1 MTTTHD
7 LLFGLDVGSDTRAAS
22 AADDPPSSSPPPS
35 PSPVRPGGRRRF
47 VWRLGRARRRR
58 GSGLAGGGGGSG
70 SGHGRSEREGAGG
83 SGRRPSLALPGHRA
97 TTRDAC
103 VLFPAV
109 GSPCTGVRGPLL
121 GADQLSGDTSF
132 HFDLIEAYH
141 QGGLIDNT
149 NMFVLGKPGNGK
161 SALIKTLVWRSLAIY
176 GSNRFFCIID
186 VKGEYRDLAA
196 EAGFLV
202 LDLRPDGPTR
212 INPLGRPATP
222 DDPTETARTI
232 RHRVAMVA
240 ALCATQ
246 LGRPLTQEQEALLY
260 AAMAEINQLEQAQQV
275 DGRQVQA
282 RLSTVAQLLRAPT
295 RAMADAIYANGPD
308 EARAHALPLAV
319 ALDGLLTRSMRG
331 MFDGETPLRLEPT
344 ETRGLVIDLSA
355 INDDDTALPLVMVA
369 VTGWLRELMRA
380 DWGPVRKVQV
390 FDEAWLVMK
399 HEAIVRYLQDT
410 WKLGRSYGF
419 ANIAVLHRPS
429 DLLAQT
435 DAGSAASAM
444 AIGLLTDTD
453 TIVSYAQ
460 NADELSHHGELLG
473 WSAGERDRI
482 ARLDRGESLW
492 ALGEQHRV
500 LLSHIVNDGVEAR
513 LCNTDARLG
522 SGNG

>member
-1 MTTTHD
+1 VTTTSD
-7 LLFGLDVGSDTRAAS
+7 ELFGLDDPLPDHGTDPAS
-22 AADDPPSSSPPPS
+22 QPPTSFA
-35 PSPVRPGGRRRF
+35 VRRRPT
-47 VWRLGRARRRR
+47 R
-58 GSGLAGGGGGSG
+58 GGTD
-70 SGHGRSEREGAGG
+70 EGAGG
-83 SGRRPSLALPGHRA
+83 RWRRRRLRTADQQSPSRQSSVGRGGRGRPALALPGHRA

-103 VLFPAV
+103 VLFPGV

-132 HFDLIEAYH
+132 HFDLIEAYN
-141 QGGLIDNT
+141 QGGLVDNT

-161 SALIKTLVWRSLAIY
+161 SALIKTLMWRSLAIY
-176 GSNRFFCIID
+176 GSNRFFCVID

-212 INPLGRPATP
+212 INPLGRPAAP
-222 DDPTETARTI
+222 DDPADAARTI
-232 RHRVAMVA
+232 RHRVTMVA

-246 LGRPLTQEQEALLY
+246 MGQPLTQEQEALLY
-260 AAMAEINQLEQAQQV
+260 AAMAEVNRLEQAQLAQ
-275 DGRQVQA
+275 GGNVQA
-282 RLSTVAQLLRAPT
+282 RLSTIARLLRAPT
-295 RAMADAIYANGPD
+295 PAMATAIYRDTPD
-308 EARAHALPLAV
+308 DARAHTLPLAV
-319 ALDGLLTRSMRG
+319 ALDGLLGRSMRG
-331 MFDGETPLRLEPT
+331 MFDGESPLRLDPT

-380 DWGPVRKVQV
+380 NWGPVKKIQI
-390 FDEAWLVMK
+390 FDEAWLVLK

-419 ANIAVLHRPS
+419 ANIAILHRPS

-435 DAGSAASAM
+435 DAGSAAAAM
-444 AIGLLTDTD
+444 AVGLLTDTD
-453 TIVSYAQ
+453 TVVSFAQ
-460 NADELSHHGELLG
+460 NADELATHGELLG

-492 ALGEQHRV
+492 AIGEHHRV
-500 LLSHIVNDGVEAR
+500 LLSHLINDGVEAR
-513 LCNTDARLG
+513 LCDTDRKMHAG
-522 SGNG
+522 GAP

>member
-1 MTTTHD
+1 MTTTTRPPLRVRSRCHRRRRCSSRCEAR
-7 LLFGLDVGSDTRAAS
+7 VPTRAS
-22 AADDPPSSSPPPS
+22 APYGDRPLATAQPPSWGATSQGWHRPSPRFWELGRFGGAAPGWSATIARVARPPS
-35 PSPVRPGGRRRF
+35 HYPGRLRAVPRRR
-47 VWRLGRARRRR
+47 VTVHRGAGPVARRR
-58 GSGLAGGGGGSG
+58 
-70 SGHGRSEREGAGG
+70 
-83 SGRRPSLALPGHRA
+83 
-97 TTRDAC
+97 
-103 VLFPAV
+103 PAV
-109 GSPCTGVRGPLL
+109 
-121 GADQLSGDTSF
+121 GDTSF

-186 VKGEYRDLAA
+186 VKGEYRDLAT
-196 EAGFLV
+196 EAGFV
-202 LDLRPDGPTR
+202 TLDLRPDGPTR

-222 DDPTETARTI
+222 GDEREAARTV
-232 RHRVAMVA
+232 RHRVTMVA

-246 LGRPLTQEQEALLY
+246 LGRAPTQEQEALLY
-260 AAMAEINQLEQAQQV
+260 AAMAEIDRLEQAQV
-275 DGRQVQA
+275 EGGHEVQA
-282 RLSTVAQLLRAPT
+282 RLSTVVQLLRHPT
-295 RAMADAIYANGPD
+295 QTMADAIYASGPD
-308 EARAHALPLAV
+308 EARAHAMPLAV
-319 ALDGLLTRSMRG
+319 ALDGLLARSMRG
-331 MFDGETPLRLEPT
+331 MFDGETPLRLDPT

-355 INDDDTALPLVMVA
+355 VNDDDAALPLVMVA

-380 DWGPVRKVQV
+380 DWGPVRKIQI

-460 NADELSHHGELLG
+460 NADELAHHGELLG

-500 LLSHIVNDGVEAR
+500 LLSHIINDGVEAR
-513 LCNTDARLG
+513 LCNTDTRLG
-522 SGNG
+522 GGSG

>member
-1 MTTTHD
+1 MTTTTDDH
-7 LLFGLDVGSDTRAAS
+7 LFGFDPDATDAYSAHHVVRSEARPPRRPRAATGRWRALS
-22 AADDPPSSSPPPS
+22 
-35 PSPVRPGGRRRF
+35 GRRMG
-47 VWRLGRARRRR
+47 RL
-58 GSGLAGGGGGSG
+58 GGSG
-70 SGHGRSEREGAGG
+70 TGRPPDSGSSGDPGQRRRA
-83 SGRRPSLALPGHRA
+83 GRRPSLALPGHRA

-186 VKGEYRDLAA
+186 VKGEYRDLAT
-196 EAGFLV
+196 EAGFV
-202 LDLRPDGPTR
+202 TLDLRPDGPTR
-212 INPLGRPATP
+212 INPLGRPAAP
-222 DDPTETARTI
+222 GDERESARTA

-246 LGRPLTQEQEALLY
+246 LGRALTQEQEALLY
-260 AAMAEINQLEQAQQV
+260 AAMAEIDRLEQAQV
-275 DGRQVQA
+275 EGGHEVQA
-282 RLSTVAQLLRAPT
+282 RLSTVVRLLRQPT
-295 RAMADAIYANGPD
+295 QSMADAIYASGPD

-331 MFDGETPLRLEPT
+331 MFDGETPLRLDPT

-355 INDDDTALPLVMVA
+355 INDDDAALPLVMVA

-380 DWGPVRKVQV
+380 DWGPVRKIQI

-460 NADELSHHGELLG
+460 NADELAHHGELLG
-473 WSAGERDRI
+473 WSVGERDRI

-500 LLSHIVNDGVEAR
+500 LLSHIINDGVEAR
-513 LCNTDARLG
+513 LCNTDTKLG
-522 SGNG
+522 GGG